1 MTGSS
6 SGIGRATAIAFGRER
21 ARVASTYHSDQD
33 GAEETADLVR
43 EAGGDAFVVRYDMTD
58 PDSIDAAV
66 QTVIDRWGTIDVLV
80 NNAIPSPVGPAP
92 FEDIPP
98 EEWSRIV
105 HGIQD
110 GVFRTIQAALPAMRA
125 SDSGRIVNV
134 SSSAVEG
141 SSGMAA
147 YATAKA
153 GVHGLTE
160 VLAAELG
167 ETGILSNV
175 VMPGMVL
182 TEKNVERPDDVREA
196 VAERTPPKRITTP
209 EDVAN
214 LVVFLGSEANGN
226 VNGAVVPAT
235 GGL

>member
-1 MTGSS
+1 MSSNLSDRVVLVTGSS

-33 GAEETADLVR
+33 GAEETVDLVR
-43 EAGGDAFVVRYDMTD
+43 EAGGDAFVRYDMTD

-92 FEDIPP
+92 FEDIPL

-125 SDSGRIVNV
+125 SDSERIVNV
-134 SSSAVEG
+134 SSQQSKGRQAWQP
-141 SSGMAA
+141 
-147 YATAKA
+147 TPRRR
-153 GVHGLTE
+153 
-160 VLAAELG
+160 LAS
-167 ETGILSNV
+167 TV
-175 VMPGMVL
+175 
-182 TEKNVERPDDVREA
+182 
-196 VAERTPPKRITTP
+196 
-209 EDVAN
+209 
-214 LVVFLGSEANGN
+214 
-226 VNGAVVPAT
+226 
-235 GGL
+235 